1 MRTYRNNLAATLYPF
16 KEYVPIPIGTISYI
30 SINTDLDQPVYV
42 TSVSSMA
49 GAFSLSVGSQNGS
62 CTFKYDG
69 STHISSTNNNNMFG
83 ILQLASQPVQ
93 AFKYIRPRGAF
104 GLKLHQSCIQRT
116 LNTGGYTQITLNGV
130 TTALQTNALNIV
142 FKGSVDTDV
151 TRMKVTRI
159 TDPCYSMGDIKQ
171 SGKSKVQ
178 KINNYKVT
186 KLNIVS
192 ANTDAIQIN
201 NNYLASDK
209 GIATLY
215 INTGSSFPVCQ
226 DQRNI

>member
-49 GAFSLSVGSQNGS
+49 GAFSLSVSSQSGS

-83 ILQLASQPVQ
+83 ILQLSSHPVQ
-93 AFKYIRPRGAF
+93 IFKYVRPNGAQ
-104 GLKLHQSCIQRT
+104 GLKLHQSCVQHT
-116 LNTGGYTQITLNGV
+116 LTTGGYTYVTLNGV
-130 TTALQTNALNIV
+130 TTKLQTNALNII

-151 TRMKVTRI
+151 TKAKVTRS
-159 TDPCYSMGDIKQ
+159 TDPCYSMGDVIQ
-171 SGKSKVQ
+171 SGRSKVQ
-178 KINNYKVT
+178 KINSYKVT
-186 KLNIVS
+186 KLNIVA
-192 ANTDAIQIN
+192 ANTAAIQIN
-201 NNYLASDK
+201 NQHLADK
-209 GIATLY
+209 NIATLY
-215 INTGSSFPVCQ
+215 INTGDSFPVCQ